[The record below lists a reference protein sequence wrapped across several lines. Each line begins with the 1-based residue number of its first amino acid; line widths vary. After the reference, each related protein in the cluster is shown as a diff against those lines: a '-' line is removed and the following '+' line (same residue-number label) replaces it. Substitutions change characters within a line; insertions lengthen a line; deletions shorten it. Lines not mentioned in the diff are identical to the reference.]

1 MVTTVFTQAENSIAV
16 LDMGSNS
23 FHLVVARVEHGEI
36 RTLQTFREGVRLG
49 EGLNENSCLSD
60 AAQQRGLA
68 CLKQFGQRLEGLPQE
83 SVVAFA
89 TNAMR
94 IASNSQEFL
103 RQAEEAL
110 GYSIQVISG
119 VEEARL
125 IYLGVAHS
133 LPSDPKRRLVVDIGG
148 GSTEFIIG
156 DQFDALLM
164 ESLAMGCVSFMD
176 RFFTAGTLSKQN
188 FQNAV
193 NHASNELLRVS
204 KRYRKKGWTS
214 CYGSSG
220 TVRAVA
226 QACQQVCGQDVITKP
241 ALKRLRTK
249 ILEYSNTREID
260 IDWLSSARRDN
271 FIAGLSIL
279 TAIFDV
285 LKVDEMHFASGALR
299 EGALYDL
306 VGRSAHEDVCLRSVQ
321 SMQGRFNVD
330 MAQAERVSACAK
342 QLFEQIGEDWSL
354 SKRDWTCLRWAA
366 ELHEVGLAISH
377 VQFHKHGEYILN
389 GADMPGFTRQE
400 QQAIAFLVRGH
411 RRRLRPQLLNNFSAK
426 QKASLLRLCV
436 LLRLSVLLNR
446 GRGDSQPPEVVLT
459 VKGADGLA
467 LALNDD
473 SFEDFP
479 LTLSELAAEA
489 ERLGSAGFNLSVLT
503 A

>member
-1 MVTTVFTQAENSIAV
+1 VTTAFTKAEDSIAV

-49 EGLNENSCLSD
+49 EGLNENGCLSE

-68 CLKQFGQRLEGLPQE
+68 CLKQFGQRLEGLPRE
-83 SVVAFA
+83 AVVAFA
-89 TNAMR
+89 TNALR
-94 IASNSQEFL
+94 IASNSREFL

-110 GYSIQVISG
+110 GYPIQVISG

-133 LPSDPKRRLVVDIGG
+133 LPSDPKCRLVVDIGG

-156 DQFDALLM
+156 DQFQAQLM
-164 ESLAMGCVSFMD
+164 ESLAMGCVASMD
-176 RFFTAGTLSKQN
+176 RFFPAGQLSKQN
-188 FQNAV
+188 FQNAF

-204 KRYRKKGWTS
+204 KRYRKKGWAS

-220 TVRAVA
+220 SVRAIA
-226 QACQQVCGQDVITKP
+226 QACKQVCGQDVITKP
-241 ALKRLRTK
+241 ALKRLKTK
-249 ILEYSNTREID
+249 ILEYSNTSEID
-260 IDWLSSARRDN
+260 VEWLSRARRDN
-271 FIAGLSIL
+271 FIAGLAIL

-285 LKVDEMHFASGALR
+285 LKIDEMHYSSGALR

-306 VGRSAHEDVCLRSVQ
+306 VGRSEHEDVCLRSVQ

-330 MAQAERVSACAK
+330 MPQAERVSTCAK
-342 QLFEQIGEDWSL
+342 QLFAQVADDWGL
-354 SKRDWTCLRWAA
+354 SKADWTRLRWAA
-366 ELHEVGLAISH
+366 ELHEVGLSISH

-389 GADMPGFTRQE
+389 GADMPGFTRHE
-400 QQAIAFLVRGH
+400 QQGMAFLVRGH
-411 RRRLRPQLLNNFSAK
+411 RRRLRRQLLNDFSEK
-426 QKASLLRLCV
+426 DKASLLRLCV

-446 GRGDSQPPEVVLT
+446 GRGDSQPPEVALKVQ
-459 VKGADGLA
+459 GADA
-467 LALNDD
+467 LILKLKNESFDD
-473 SFEDFP
+473 YP
-479 LTLSELAAEA
+479 LTLAELMAEA
-489 ERLGSAGFNLSVLT
+489 ERLNTAGFRLSVLK

>member
-1 MVTTVFTQAENSIAV
+1 MTTAFTKAEDSIAV

-23 FHLVVARVEHGEI
+23 FHLVVARLEHGEI

-49 EGLNENSCLSD
+49 EGLNENGCLSE

-94 IASNSQEFL
+94 IARNSQDFL

-148 GSTEFIIG
+148 GSTELIIG

-164 ESLAMGCVSFMD
+164 ESLAMGCVSFMG
-176 RFFTAGTLSKQN
+176 RFFPKGTLSKHN
-188 FQNAV
+188 FENAF

-226 QACQQVCGQDVITKP
+226 QACQQVCGQEVITRP

-249 ILEYSNTREID
+249 ILEFSNTCEID
-260 IDWLSSARRDN
+260 VDWLSSARRDN
-271 FIAGLSIL
+271 FIAGLAIL
-279 TAIFDV
+279 TAIFEV
-285 LKVDEMHFASGALR
+285 LKVDEMRYSSGALR

-306 VGRSAHEDVCLRSVQ
+306 VGRSEHEDVCLRSVH

-330 MAQAERVSACAK
+330 LAQAERVSTCAK
-342 QLFEQIGEDWSL
+342 HLFEQIGDDWEL
-354 SKRDWTCLRWAA
+354 SQADWTRLRWAA
-366 ELHEVGLAISH
+366 ELHEVGLSISH
-377 VQFHKHGEYILN
+377 MQFHKHGEYILN
-389 GADMPGFTRQE
+389 GADMLGFTRQE
-400 QQAIAFLVRGH
+400 QQGIAFLVRGQ
-411 RRRLRPQLLNNFSAK
+411 RRRLRPQLLKSFSTK
-426 QKASLLRLCV
+426 DQPSLMRLCV
-436 LLRLSVLLNR
+436 LLRLAVLLNR
-446 GRGDSQPPEVVLT
+446 GRGDSQAPE
-459 VKGADGLA
+459 LA
-467 LALNDD
+467 LSVQGSGGLRLKLKHENFDD
-473 SFEDFP
+473 YP
-479 LTLSELAAEA
+479 LTLSELLAEA
-489 ERLGSAGFNLSVLT
+489 GRLDAAGFQLSVQT
-503 A
+503 D

>member
-1 MVTTVFTQAENSIAV
+1 
-16 LDMGSNS
+16 
-23 FHLVVARVEHGEI
+23 
-36 RTLQTFREGVRLG
+36 
-49 EGLNENSCLSD
+49 
-60 AAQQRGLA
+60 
-68 CLKQFGQRLEGLPQE
+68 
-83 SVVAFA
+83 
-89 TNAMR
+89 
-94 IASNSQEFL
+94 
-103 RQAEEAL
+103 
-110 GYSIQVISG
+110 
-119 VEEARL
+119 
-125 IYLGVAHS
+125 
-133 LPSDPKRRLVVDIGG
+133 
-148 GSTEFIIG
+148 
-156 DQFDALLM
+156 M

-176 RFFTAGTLSKQN
+176 RFFPKGTLSKQN
-188 FQNAV
+188 FQNAF

-226 QACQQVCGQDVITKP
+226 QACQQVCGQDVITRP

-260 IDWLSSARRDN
+260 VDWLSSARRDN
-271 FIAGLSIL
+271 FIAGLAIL

-285 LKVDEMHFASGALR
+285 LKVDEMRFSSGALR

-306 VGRSAHEDVCLRSVQ
+306 VGRSEHEDVCLRSVQ

-342 QLFEQIGEDWSL
+342 QLFAQVGEDWGL
-354 SKRDWTCLRWAA
+354 SKGDRIRLRWAA

-446 GRGDSQPPEVVLT
+446 GRSDSLPPEVVLK
-459 VKGADGLA
+459 VKGADCLA
-467 LALNDD
+467 LELHDD
-473 SFEDFP
+473 SFDDFP
-479 LTLSELAAEA
+479 LTLSELTAEA
-489 ERLGSAGFNLSVLT
+489 ERLGSAGFDLSVLT
-503 A
+503 AC